1 MDVFL
6 LDRITGF
13 SGLLLKQIFIGIDIA
28 NYFIM
33 EYEKITEK
41 IIGCAFTVFNQMGSG
56 YLESVY
62 ERCMLI
68 ELKRAG
74 LYAKSQHPIKVLYE
88 NQIVGEFI
96 SDLIVEESIIVEL
109 KAISQLT
116 KIHEAQL
123 VNYLVSTGKDIGL
136 LINFGPEKV
145 QIKRKFRLLK

>member
-88 NQIVGEFI
+88 NQIVGELF
-96 SDLIVEESIIVEL
+96 SFD
-109 KAISQLT
+109 
-116 KIHEAQL
+116 
-123 VNYLVSTGKDIGL
+123 
-136 LINFGPEKV
+136 
-145 QIKRKFRLLK
+145 R

>member
-1 MDVFL
+1 M
-6 LDRITGF
+6 
-13 SGLLLKQIFIGIDIA
+13 DIA
-28 NYFIM
+28 NYFIV

-41 IIGCAFTVFNQMGSG
+41 IIGCAFTVFNQIGSG
-56 YLESVY
+56 YMDSVY

-68 ELKRAG
+68 ELKKAG

-96 SDLIVEESIIVEL
+96 SDLIIEESIIVEL

-145 QIKRKFRLLK
+145 QIKRKIRLLK